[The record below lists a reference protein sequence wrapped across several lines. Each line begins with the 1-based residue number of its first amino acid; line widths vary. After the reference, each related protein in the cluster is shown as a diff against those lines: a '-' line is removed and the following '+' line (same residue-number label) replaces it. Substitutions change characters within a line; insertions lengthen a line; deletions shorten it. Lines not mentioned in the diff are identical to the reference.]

1 MKLDPIVKE
10 ALWRSVVVF
19 FVSVIIV
26 ATAPLPIPAFLL
38 FPLALTVAAV
48 YFMVMVWEKGSR
60 TIEISRIS
68 SIIPPG

>member
-68 SIIPPG
+68 SIIPSG